1 MSTALATVKASG
13 AVGRDRKRM
22 EAAAFQASLR
32 ANGTSPACDSM
43 VATLYEKEEVMRRAR
58 VALGVQCGMLGVG
71 QLKERLASR
80 GRRDLAARFATL
92 NGTRKLVA
100 HPGSLA
106 AEIEEALMGP
116 LLGDA
121 SDSDGSATAGEA
133 SLLTAQSPDVAE
145 LSFRE
150 LEPEHT
156 LHEQAAILDTR
167 GRRTCQPHRGL
178 GGKD

>member
-1 MSTALATVKASG
+1 MADQWLSTALAAVKASG

-80 GRRDLAARFATL
+80 GRRDLAARFAKL
-92 NGTRKLVA
+92 NGTRKL
-100 HPGSLA
+100 LA
-106 AEIEEALMGP
+106 SETEALPGGRDSYHFHDFRFDSIDGVRSLDNQCDVLAGQSFHDNVQP
-116 LLGDA
+116 L
-121 SDSDGSATAGEA
+121 
-133 SLLTAQSPDVAE
+133 
-145 LSFRE
+145 
-150 LEPEHT
+150 
-156 LHEQAAILDTR
+156 
-167 GRRTCQPHRGL
+167 C
-178 GGKD
+178 